1 MVEETF
7 VANSDQVISVNG
19 LDIRADIVDPVVNNV
34 GVAGRRSRNS
44 T

>member
-7 VANSDQVISVNG
+7 VTKSDQVVSVNG
-19 LDIRADIVDPVVNNV
+19 LDIRADFVDPVVNNV
-34 GVAGRRSRNS
+34 GVTGRGSRNS